1 MQRYCFALDLV
12 NNPALI
18 AEYDEWHTRVWPEVL
33 ASLNDAGIDRMEIYR
48 AANRL
53 FLIVEAG
60 EAYLPELKAASDA
73 ANPHVQAWE
82 EMMWKYQKTL
92 PGVVPGQKWMRMTK
106 VFEL

>member
-12 NNPALI
+12 DDPALI
-18 AEYDEWHTRVWPEVL
+18 AEYDEWHTRVWPAVL
-33 ASLNDAGIDRMEIYR
+33 ASLQDAGIDRMEIYR

-53 FLIVEAG
+53 FLIVDAG
-60 EAYLPELKAASDA
+60 ETYSPELKAEKDA

-82 EMMWKYQKTL
+82 EMMWKYQKAL
-92 PGVVPGQKWMRMTK
+92 PGTKPGQKWMRMEK

>member
-12 NNPALI
+12 DDPALI

-33 ASLNDAGIDRMEIYR
+33 ASLQDAGINRMEIYR

-60 EAYLPELKAASDA
+60 ETYSPVLKAAKDA

-82 EMMWKYQKTL
+82 EMMWKYQKAL
-92 PGVVPGQKWMRMTK
+92 PGAEPGQKWMRMEK